1 MRRGQLQSHQDRRI
15 GGEPHRCQVLTGE
28 VKRHLGDAPARAR
41 RGPREAH
48 PGGQLAGGE
57 RRRERPRG
65 RSQRPGS
72 PAPPRTL
79 VWNASGADVSAVMVD
94 GRLLVEHGRY
104 RLGDE
109 GEIVRR
115 GARAAG
121 RLWDMAEAAGITA
134 RRDDAG

>member
-1 MRRGQLQSHQDRRI
+1 
-15 GGEPHRCQVLTGE
+15 
-28 VKRHLGDAPARAR
+28 
-41 RGPREAH
+41 
-48 PGGQLAGGE
+48 
-57 RRRERPRG
+57 
-65 RSQRPGS
+65 
-72 PAPPRTL
+72 
-79 VWNASGADVSAVMVD
+79 MVD

-104 RLGDE
+104 LLGDE